1 MSLADVSDRGSHPR
15 HGLGSRLSDLVNPIL
30 VREVQQAVKGRVFPW
45 AILIAL
51 AVSVVIASV
60 VSAEERGVV
69 NGRGVF
75 SAGLATLAPL
85 LLFVVPMQAYNS
97 MRTELRGGIVEQ
109 LLMTR
114 LGPGRVLIG
123 KLQAAMVQFLL
134 YVSLLAPL
142 LATSYLLRGVDLP
155 TIAVSLFFAFV
166 ACLTATAIAISSAA
180 QAIVPALQAIANL
193 GMAFGLGVATLG
205 AVVAIAGG
213 DYTQLIGALIRSGQ
227 LTVTLTAV
235 TLAATVSVTLSWLT
249 ARTYLLH
256 AFEDKSSG
264 FRVFLWTLPVL
275 VYGWMC
281 AFVEQVYWIDVFPFL
296 TVGMLLAGIGFG
308 VFMVT
313 EQRPLSPRV
322 RFHVPKGG
330 LTSALAAPLLPGRD
344 RGMLCFTA
352 FALCLLAV
360 GWSFWPQGGLDQRG
374 PDLVARVGLVIFAY
388 GLFYLNAGRWLR
400 GLLPETVPGSQAG
413 RVVMPV
419 LLFACIVVPLLVD
432 GLRGGYVGEWH
443 WGHVLNPFWT
453 TVHAVSDRWVDAQP
467 VVLGALVVLSLA
479 QLPIWIRGV
488 GEVTRASAA
497 LRRR

>member
-1 MSLADVSDRGSHPR
+1 MTLADLSAHGSTAR
-15 HGLGSRLSDLVNPIL
+15 HGVGSRLSDWVNPIL

-45 AILIAL
+45 AIVLAL
-51 AVSVVIASV
+51 AASVVIASV
-60 VSAEERGVV
+60 VSSEERGLV

-109 LLMTR
+109 LMMTR

-166 ACLTATAIAISSAA
+166 ACLTATAFAISSAA
-180 QAIVPALQAIANL
+180 QAIVPALQSIANL
-193 GMAFGLGVATLG
+193 GMAFALGVATLG
-205 AVVAIAGG
+205 AVVMIAGG
-213 DYTQLIGALIRSGQ
+213 EYTQVVGELLRSGQ
-227 LTVTLTAV
+227 LAVTLTAV

-249 ARTYLLH
+249 ARSYLLH
-256 AFEDKSSG
+256 TFEDKSSG

-275 VYGWMC
+275 AYGWMC
-281 AFVEQVYWIDVFPFL
+281 AFVERVNWEDVFPYL
-296 TVGMLLAGIGFG
+296 TVGLLLTGIGFG

-313 EQRPLSPRV
+313 EQRALSPRV
-322 RFHVPKGG
+322 RHHVPKGE
-330 LTSALAAPLLPGRD
+330 LMSALAAPLLPGRD

-352 FALCLLAV
+352 FTLVLSVV
-360 GWSFWPQGGLDQRG
+360 GWSFWPQGGSPEQG
-374 PDLVARVGLVIFAY
+374 PDFAARVGLMVFAY
-388 GLFYLNAGRWLR
+388 GLFYLNTGRWLR
-400 GLLPETVPGSQAG
+400 GLLPETVSGSQAG

-453 TVHAVSDRWVDAQP
+453 TVHAVSDRWGDAQP

-479 QLPIWIRGV
+479 QVPIWIRGV